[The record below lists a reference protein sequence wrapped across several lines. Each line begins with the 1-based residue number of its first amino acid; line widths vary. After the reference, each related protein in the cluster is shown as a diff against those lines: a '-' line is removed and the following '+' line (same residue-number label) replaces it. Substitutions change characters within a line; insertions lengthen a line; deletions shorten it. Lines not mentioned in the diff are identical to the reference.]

1 MQNASKVKL
10 SEMQRLL
17 EIMAQLRDPELGCPW
32 DVKQTMDSLT
42 RYTIEEAYE
51 VADAIATGDMQD
63 IKDELG
69 DLLFQVVFYA
79 QIASESSEFSF
90 DDVAQTISE
99 KLVRRHPHV
108 FGTQPGYDG
117 KNIELDS
124 INKKLAGE
132 RSQLNDSALNAQWD
146 AIKAQEKQLK
156 KQRSEQTDEA
166 REIRDTSILD
176 SVPKGM
182 PALMYAQKLQKA
194 CAKVGFDWPD
204 AAPVIDKV
212 REEVE
217 EIQQEL
223 DFKQRLLRA
232 NSASDNPSS
241 DGMHENQQAIEEE
254 IGDALFA
261 MVNLARHCKV
271 DADTALRNASNK
283 FANRFKGIERLAAQ
297 QGEKLDALTLDEME
311 ALWQQVKKSSNAK

>member
-1 MQNASKVKL
+1 MQNANKAKL

-17 EIMAQLRDPELGCPW
+17 KIMAQLRDPQSGCPW
-32 DVKQTMDSLT
+32 DVKQTMESLT

-51 VADAIATGDMQD
+51 VADAIANGDMHD

-79 QIASESSEFSF
+79 QIASESRAFSF
-90 DDVAQTISE
+90 DDVAKSISD

-108 FGTQPGYDG
+108 FANPLASEGAGDTN
-117 KNIELDS
+117 KNLTV
-124 INKKLAGE
+124 E
-132 RSQLNDSALNAQWD
+132 RTQLNDSALNAQWD
-146 AIKAQEKQLK
+146 AIKAQEKQFK
-156 KQRSEQTDEA
+156 KQRLKQDDEA
-166 REIRDTSILD
+166 IEPSILD

-223 DFKQRLLRA
+223 DFKQRAQGALNAGVAPL
-232 NSASDNPSS
+232 NSGVPD
-241 DGMHENQQAIEEE
+241 NQQAIEEE

-283 FANRFKGIERLAAQ
+283 FANRFKGVERLAAE
-297 QGEKLDALTLDEME
+297 QGDKLDALTLDEME
-311 ALWQQVKKSSNAK
+311 ALWQQVKQSSDRK

>member
-1 MQNASKVKL
+1 MQNANKAKL

-17 EIMAQLRDPELGCPW
+17 KIMAQLRDPQSGCPW
-32 DVKQTMDSLT
+32 DVKQTMESLT

-51 VADAIATGDMQD
+51 VADAIATGDMHD

-79 QIASESSEFSF
+79 QIASESRAFSF
-90 DDVAQTISE
+90 DDVAKSISD

-108 FGTQPGYDG
+108 FANALASEGVGDT
-117 KNIELDS
+117 NENVTVERTLLSDS
-124 INKKLAGE
+124 T
-132 RSQLNDSALNAQWD
+132 LNAQWD

-156 KQRSEQTDEA
+156 KQRLKQDDEA
-166 REIRDTSILD
+166 IEPSILD

-223 DFKQRLLRA
+223 DFKQRAQGALKTGVVPL
-232 NSASDNPSS
+232 NSGVPD
-241 DGMHENQQAIEEE
+241 NQQAIEEE

-283 FANRFKGIERLAAQ
+283 FANRFKGVERLAAE
-297 QGEKLDALTLDEME
+297 QGDKLDALTLDEME
-311 ALWQQVKKSSNAK
+311 ALWQQVKQTSSSSVE

>member
-1 MQNASKVKL
+1 MQNANKAKL

-17 EIMAQLRDPELGCPW
+17 KIMAQLRDPQSGCPW
-32 DVKQTMDSLT
+32 DVKQTMESLT

-51 VADAIATGDMQD
+51 VADAIATGDMHD

-79 QIASESSEFSF
+79 QIASESSAFTF
-90 DDVAQTISE
+90 DDVAQSISD

-108 FGTQPGYDG
+108 FANPLASEGAGDTN
-117 KNIELDS
+117 KNLTV
-124 INKKLAGE
+124 E
-132 RSQLNDSALNAQWD
+132 RTQLNDSALNAQWD
-146 AIKAQEKQLK
+146 AIKAQEKQFK
-156 KQRSEQTDEA
+156 KQRLKQDDEA
-166 REIRDTSILD
+166 IEPSILD

-223 DFKQRLLRA
+223 DFKQRAQGALNAGVAPL
-232 NSASDNPSS
+232 NSGVPD
-241 DGMHENQQAIEEE
+241 NQQAIEEE

-283 FANRFKGIERLAAQ
+283 FANRFKGVERLAAE

-311 ALWQQVKKSSNAK
+311 ALWQQVKEYSSLNVK

>member
-1 MQNASKVKL
+1 MQNANKAKL
-10 SEMQRLL
+10 SETQRLL
-17 EIMAQLRDPELGCPW
+17 DIMAQLRDPQSGCPW
-32 DVKQTMDSLT
+32 DVKQTMESLT

-51 VADAIATGDMQD
+51 VADAIATGDMHD

-79 QIASESSEFSF
+79 QIASESSTFTF
-90 DDVAQTISE
+90 DDVAQSISD

-108 FGTQPGYDG
+108 FANP
-117 KNIELDS
+117 
-124 INKKLAGE
+124 LASEGAGDTNENVTVE
-132 RSQLNDSALNAQWD
+132 RTQLNDSALNAQWD

-156 KQRSEQTDEA
+156 KQRLKQDDEA
-166 REIRDTSILD
+166 MELSILD

-212 REEVE
+212 REEVD

-223 DFKQRLLRA
+223 DFKQRVQGALNAGVAPL
-232 NSASDNPSS
+232 NSGAPD
-241 DGMHENQQAIEEE
+241 NQQAIEEE

-283 FANRFKGIERLAAQ
+283 FANRFKGVERLAAE
-297 QGEKLDALTLDEME
+297 QGDKLDALTLDEME
-311 ALWQQVKKSSNAK
+311 ALWQQVKQSSSSSVE

>member
-1 MQNASKVKL
+1 MQNANKAKL
-10 SEMQRLL
+10 SETQRLL
-17 EIMAQLRDPELGCPW
+17 DIMAQLRDPQSGCPW
-32 DVKQTMDSLT
+32 DVKQTMESLT

-51 VADAIATGDMQD
+51 VADAIATGDMHD

-79 QIASESSEFSF
+79 QIASESSAFTF
-90 DDVAQTISE
+90 DDVAQSISD
-99 KLVRRHPHV
+99 KLVRRHPDV
-108 FGTQPGYDG
+108 FANP
-117 KNIELDS
+117 
-124 INKKLAGE
+124 LASEGAGDTNENVTVE
-132 RSQLNDSALNAQWD
+132 RTQLNDSALNAQWD

-156 KQRSEQTDEA
+156 KQRLKQDDEA
-166 REIRDTSILD
+166 MEPSILD

-223 DFKQRLLRA
+223 DFKQRAQGALNAGVAPLK
-232 NSASDNPSS
+232 SGVPD
-241 DGMHENQQAIEEE
+241 NQQAIEEE

-283 FANRFKGIERLAAQ
+283 FANRFKGVERLAAE
-297 QGEKLDALTLDEME
+297 QGDKLDALTLDEME
-311 ALWQQVKKSSNAK
+311 ALWQRVKQSSDRK

>member
-1 MQNASKVKL
+1 MLSASKTSLEQV
-10 SEMQRLL
+10 QRLL
-17 EIMAQLRDPELGCPW
+17 RIMVELRDKKSGCPW
-32 DVKQTMDSLT
+32 DVKQTMESLT

-51 VADAIATGDMQD
+51 VADAIAQGDMAD

-79 QIASESSEFSF
+79 QIAAEKDEFTF
-90 DDVAQTISE
+90 DDVAQSISE

-108 FGTQPGYDG
+108 FAKHSSSNNSP
-117 KNIELDS
+117 
-124 INKKLAGE
+124 
-132 RSQLNDSALNAQWD
+132 LNENELNAQWE
-146 AIKAQEKQLK
+146 AIKAEEKRI
-156 KQRSEQTDEA
+156 KQQASETTSN
-166 REIRDTSILD
+166 TSILD

-223 DFKQRLLRA
+223 DAKAQNKYL
-232 NSASDNPSS
+232 N
-241 DGMHENQQAIEEE
+241 NQQAIEEE

-271 DADTALRNASNK
+271 DADSALRNASHK
-283 FANRFKGIERLAAQ
+283 FAARFKGVEALAKQ
-297 QGEKLDALTLDEME
+297 QQTQLNDLSLDEME
-311 ALWQQVKKSSNAK
+311 ALWQQVKSAKSL

>member
-1 MQNASKVKL
+1 
-10 SEMQRLL
+10 MQRLL
-17 EIMAQLRDPELGCPW
+17 EIMRQLRDPESGCPW
-32 DVKQTMDSLT
+32 DVKQTMESLT

-51 VADAIATGDMQD
+51 VADAIATGDMHD

-79 QIASESSEFSF
+79 QIASETSAFSF
-90 DDVAQTISE
+90 DDVAQSISD

-108 FGTQPGYDG
+108 FASQSVDDG
-117 KNIELDS
+117 KGSE
-124 INKKLAGE
+124 KGGE
-132 RSQLNDSALNAQWD
+132 ALQRTLLSDTALNAQWD

-156 KQRSEQTDEA
+156 KQRSKQRVQGAE
-166 REIRDTSILD
+166 TSILD

-194 CAKVGFDWPD
+194 CAKVGFDWAD
-204 AAPVIDKV
+204 VAPVIDKV

-217 EIQQEL
+217 EIQLEL
-223 DFKQRLLRA
+223 DYKQRA
-232 NSASDNPSS
+232 ETAAEKASQYVNSTS
-241 DGMHENQQAIEEE
+241 DGEALHDNQNAIEEE

-283 FANRFKGIERLAAQ
+283 FANRFKGVERLAAK
-297 QGEKLDALTLDEME
+297 QGETLDALTLDEME
-311 ALWQQVKKSSNAK
+311 ALWQQVK

>member
-1 MQNASKVKL
+1 MQNANKAKL

-17 EIMAQLRDPELGCPW
+17 KIMAQLRDPQSGCPW
-32 DVKQTMDSLT
+32 DVKQTMESLT

-51 VADAIATGDMQD
+51 VADAIANGDMHD

-79 QIASESSEFSF
+79 QIASESRAFSF
-90 DDVAQTISE
+90 DDVAKSISD

-108 FGTQPGYDG
+108 FA
-117 KNIELDS
+117 NA
-124 INKKLAGE
+124 LASEGVSDTNENVTVE
-132 RSQLNDSALNAQWD
+132 RTLLSDSALNAQWD

-156 KQRSEQTDEA
+156 KQRLKQGNEA
-166 REIRDTSILD
+166 IENSILD
-176 SVPKGM
+176 NVPKGM

-223 DFKQRLLRA
+223 DFKQRAQGALKTGVVPL
-232 NSASDNPSS
+232 NSGVPD
-241 DGMHENQQAIEEE
+241 NQQAIEEE

-283 FANRFKGIERLAAQ
+283 FANRFKGVERLAAE
-297 QGEKLDALTLDEME
+297 QGDKLDALTLDEME
-311 ALWQQVKKSSNAK
+311 ALWQQVKQTSSSSVE

>member
-1 MQNASKVKL
+1 MQNANNAKL
-10 SEMQRLL
+10 SETQRLL
-17 EIMAQLRDPELGCPW
+17 DIMAQLRDPQSGCPW
-32 DVKQTMDSLT
+32 DVKQTMESLT

-51 VADAIATGDMQD
+51 VADAIATGDMHD

-79 QIASESSEFSF
+79 QIASESSAFTF
-90 DDVAQTISE
+90 DDVAQSISD

-108 FGTQPGYDG
+108 FANPLASEGAGDTN
-117 KNIELDS
+117 KNLTV
-124 INKKLAGE
+124 E
-132 RSQLNDSALNAQWD
+132 RTQLNDSALNAQWD
-146 AIKAQEKQLK
+146 AIKAQEKQFK
-156 KQRSEQTDEA
+156 KQRLKQDDEVI
-166 REIRDTSILD
+166 EPSILD

-223 DFKQRLLRA
+223 DFKQRAQGALNAGVAPL
-232 NSASDNPSS
+232 NSGVPD
-241 DGMHENQQAIEEE
+241 NQQAIEEE

-283 FANRFKGIERLAAQ
+283 FTNRFKGVERLAAE

-311 ALWQQVKKSSNAK
+311 ALWQQVKQSSDRK

>member
-1 MQNASKVKL
+1 MQNANKAKL

-17 EIMAQLRDPELGCPW
+17 KIMAQLRDPQSGCPW
-32 DVKQTMDSLT
+32 DVKQTMESLT

-51 VADAIATGDMQD
+51 VADAIANGDMHD

-79 QIASESSEFSF
+79 QIASESRAFSF
-90 DDVAQTISE
+90 DDVAKSISD

-108 FGTQPGYDG
+108 FA
-117 KNIELDS
+117 NA
-124 INKKLAGE
+124 LASEGVSDTNENVTVE
-132 RSQLNDSALNAQWD
+132 RTLLSDSALNAQWD

-156 KQRSEQTDEA
+156 KQRLKQDNEA
-166 REIRDTSILD
+166 IENSILD
-176 SVPKGM
+176 NVPKGM

-223 DFKQRLLRA
+223 DFKQRAQGALKTGVVPL
-232 NSASDNPSS
+232 NSGVPD
-241 DGMHENQQAIEEE
+241 NQQAIEEE

-283 FANRFKGIERLAAQ
+283 FANRFKGVERLAAE
-297 QGEKLDALTLDEME
+297 QGDKLDALTLDEME
-311 ALWQQVKKSSNAK
+311 ALWQQVKQSSSSSVE

>member
-1 MQNASKVKL
+1 MQNANKAKL

-17 EIMAQLRDPELGCPW
+17 DIMAQLRDPQSGCPW
-32 DVKQTMDSLT
+32 DVKQTMESLT

-51 VADAIATGDMQD
+51 VADAIATGDMHD

-79 QIASESSEFSF
+79 QIASESSAFTF
-90 DDVAQTISE
+90 DDVAQSISD

-108 FGTQPGYDG
+108 FANP
-117 KNIELDS
+117 
-124 INKKLAGE
+124 LASEGAGDTNENVTVE
-132 RSQLNDSALNAQWD
+132 RTQLNDSALNAQWD

-156 KQRSEQTDEA
+156 KQRLKQDDEA
-166 REIRDTSILD
+166 MEPSILD

-223 DFKQRLLRA
+223 DFKQRAQGALNAGVAPL
-232 NSASDNPSS
+232 NSGVPD
-241 DGMHENQQAIEEE
+241 NQQAIEEE

-283 FANRFKGIERLAAQ
+283 FANRFKGVERLAAE

-311 ALWQQVKKSSNAK
+311 ALWQQVKEYSSLNVK

>member
-1 MQNASKVKL
+1 MQNANKAKL

-17 EIMAQLRDPELGCPW
+17 EIMEQLRDPQSGCPW
-32 DVKQTMDSLT
+32 DVKQTMESLT

-51 VADAIATGDMQD
+51 VADAIATGDMRD

-79 QIASESSEFSF
+79 QIASESKAFSF
-90 DDVAQTISE
+90 DDVAHTISD

-108 FGTQPGYDG
+108 FANPLVSEG
-117 KNIELDS
+117 
-124 INKKLAGE
+124 AGDTNE
-132 RSQLNDSALNAQWD
+132 NVALQRTQLNDSALNAQWD

-156 KQRSEQTDEA
+156 KQRLKQDHEA
-166 REIRDTSILD
+166 IETSILD

-182 PALMYAQKLQKA
+182 PALMYAQKLQRA

-204 AAPVIDKV
+204 ATPVIDKV

-223 DFKQRLLRA
+223 DFKQRTQEALDTGVASL
-232 NSASDNPSS
+232 NSGVP
-241 DGMHENQQAIEEE
+241 HNQQAIEEE

-283 FANRFKGIERLAAQ
+283 FANRFKGVERLAAE
-297 QGEKLDALTLDEME
+297 QGERLDALTLDEME
-311 ALWQQVKKSSNAK
+311 ALWQQVKQSSNTK

>member
-1 MQNASKVKL
+1 M
-10 SEMQRLL
+10 
-17 EIMAQLRDPELGCPW
+17 
-32 DVKQTMDSLT
+32 
-42 RYTIEEAYE
+42 
-51 VADAIATGDMQD
+51 
-63 IKDELG
+63 
-69 DLLFQVVFYA
+69 
-79 QIASESSEFSF
+79 
-90 DDVAQTISE
+90 
-99 KLVRRHPHV
+99 
-108 FGTQPGYDG
+108 
-117 KNIELDS
+117 
-124 INKKLAGE
+124 
-132 RSQLNDSALNAQWD
+132 NDSALNAQWD

-156 KQRSEQTDEA
+156 KQRLKQDDEA
-166 REIRDTSILD
+166 IEPSILD

-223 DFKQRLLRA
+223 DFKQRAQGALKTGVGPL
-232 NSASDNPSS
+232 NSGVPD
-241 DGMHENQQAIEEE
+241 NQQAIEEE

-283 FANRFKGIERLAAQ
+283 FANRFKGVERLAAE
-297 QGEKLDALTLDEME
+297 QGDKLDALTLDEME
-311 ALWQQVKKSSNAK
+311 ALWQQVKQSSSSSEINGVRCD

>member
-1 MQNASKVKL
+1 MQNANKAKL

-17 EIMAQLRDPELGCPW
+17 KIMAQLRDPQSGCPW
-32 DVKQTMDSLT
+32 DVKQTMESLT

-51 VADAIATGDMQD
+51 VADAIANGDMHD

-79 QIASESSEFSF
+79 QIASESRAFSF
-90 DDVAQTISE
+90 DDVAKSISD

-108 FGTQPGYDG
+108 FA
-117 KNIELDS
+117 NA
-124 INKKLAGE
+124 LASEGVSDTNENVTVE
-132 RSQLNDSALNAQWD
+132 RTLLSDSALNAQWD

-156 KQRSEQTDEA
+156 KQRSKQDNEA
-166 REIRDTSILD
+166 IENSILD
-176 SVPKGM
+176 NVPKGM

-194 CAKVGFDWPD
+194 CAKVGFDWSD

-223 DFKQRLLRA
+223 DFKQRAQGALKTGVVPL
-232 NSASDNPSS
+232 NSGVPD
-241 DGMHENQQAIEEE
+241 NQQAIEEE

-283 FANRFKGIERLAAQ
+283 FANRFKGVERLAAE
-297 QGEKLDALTLDEME
+297 QGDKLDALTLDEME
-311 ALWQQVKKSSNAK
+311 ALWQQVKQSSSSSVE

>member
-1 MQNASKVKL
+1 MQNASKASL
-10 SEMQRLL
+10 GEMQRLL
-17 EIMAQLRDPELGCPW
+17 DIMTQLRDPQSGCPW

-51 VADAIATGDMQD
+51 VADAIAAGDMHD

-79 QIASESSEFSF
+79 QIASESKEFSF
-90 DDVAQTISE
+90 DDVAQSISD

-108 FGTQPGYDG
+108 FGARPDDEV
-117 KNIELDS
+117 KSDELS
-124 INKKLAGE
+124 VTNKE
-132 RSQLNDSALNAQWD
+132 RTPLSDSALNAQWD

-156 KQRSEQTDEA
+156 KQRLKQDEA
-166 REIRDTSILD
+166 TETSILD

-223 DFKQRLLRA
+223 DTKQRLLCE
-232 NSASDNPSS
+232 NSADQKFSS
-241 DGMHENQQAIEEE
+241 NGIRDNQQAIEEE

-283 FANRFKGIERLAAQ
+283 FANRFKGVERLAAK

-311 ALWQQVKKSSNAK
+311 ALWQQVKQSSRAK

>member
-1 MQNASKVKL
+1 MQNANKAKL

-17 EIMAQLRDPELGCPW
+17 KIMAQLRDPQSGCPW
-32 DVKQTMDSLT
+32 DVKQTMESLT

-51 VADAIATGDMQD
+51 VADAIANGDMHD

-79 QIASESSEFSF
+79 QIASESRAFSF
-90 DDVAQTISE
+90 DDVAKSISD

-108 FGTQPGYDG
+108 FA
-117 KNIELDS
+117 NA
-124 INKKLAGE
+124 LASEGVSDTNENVTVE
-132 RSQLNDSALNAQWD
+132 RTLLSDSALNAQWD

-156 KQRSEQTDEA
+156 KQRLKQDSEATEN
-166 REIRDTSILD
+166 SILD
-176 SVPKGM
+176 NVPKGM

-194 CAKVGFDWPD
+194 CAKVGFDWSD

-223 DFKQRLLRA
+223 DFKQRAQGALKTGVVPL
-232 NSASDNPSS
+232 NSGVPD
-241 DGMHENQQAIEEE
+241 NQQAIEEE

-283 FANRFKGIERLAAQ
+283 FANRFKGVERLAAE
-297 QGEKLDALTLDEME
+297 QGDKLDALTLDEME
-311 ALWQQVKKSSNAK
+311 ALWQQVKQSSSSNIE

>member
-1 MQNASKVKL
+1 MQNANKAKL
-10 SEMQRLL
+10 SETQRLL
-17 EIMAQLRDPELGCPW
+17 GIMAQLRDPQSGCPW
-32 DVKQTMDSLT
+32 DVKQTMESLT

-51 VADAIATGDMQD
+51 VADAIATGDMHD

-79 QIASESSEFSF
+79 QIASESRAFTF
-90 DDVAQTISE
+90 DDVAQSISD

-108 FGTQPGYDG
+108 FANP
-117 KNIELDS
+117 
-124 INKKLAGE
+124 LASEGAGDTNESVTVE
-132 RSQLNDSALNAQWD
+132 RTQLNDSALNAQWD

-156 KQRSEQTDEA
+156 KQRLKQDDEA
-166 REIRDTSILD
+166 IEPSILD

-223 DFKQRLLRA
+223 DFKQRAQGALDAGVAPLK
-232 NSASDNPSS
+232 SGVPD
-241 DGMHENQQAIEEE
+241 NQQAIEEE

-271 DADTALRNASNK
+271 DADTALRNATNK
-283 FANRFKGIERLAAQ
+283 FANRFKGVERLAAE

-311 ALWQQVKKSSNAK
+311 ALWQQVKQSSDRK

>member
-1 MQNASKVKL
+1 MQNANKAKL

-17 EIMAQLRDPELGCPW
+17 EIMEQLRDPQSGCPW
-32 DVKQTMDSLT
+32 DVKQTMESLT

-51 VADAIATGDMQD
+51 VADAIATGDMRD

-79 QIASESSEFSF
+79 QIASESKAFSF
-90 DDVAQTISE
+90 DDVAQSISD

-108 FGTQPGYDG
+108 FG
-117 KNIELDS
+117 
-124 INKKLAGE
+124 
-132 RSQLNDSALNAQWD
+132 DSANSNNGLNETALNEQWES
-146 AIKAQEKQLK
+146 IKAEERRAK
-156 KQRSEQTDEA
+156 QTDNH
-166 REIRDTSILD
+166 SILD
-176 SVPKGM
+176 SVPSGM

-194 CAKVGFDWPD
+194 CAKIGFDWPD

-223 DFKQRLLRA
+223 DFKQRTQEAQDTGVAPL
-232 NSASDNPSS
+232 NSGVPD
-241 DGMHENQQAIEEE
+241 NQQAIEEE

-283 FANRFKGIERLAAQ
+283 FANRFKGVERLAAQ
-297 QGEKLDALTLDEME
+297 RGEKLDALSLDEME
-311 ALWQQVKKSSNAK
+311 SLWQQVKKSSRSE

>member
-1 MQNASKVKL
+1 MQNANKAKL

-17 EIMAQLRDPELGCPW
+17 KIMAQLRDPQSGCPW
-32 DVKQTMDSLT
+32 DVKQTMESLT

-51 VADAIATGDMQD
+51 VADAIATGDMHD

-79 QIASESSEFSF
+79 QIASESSAFTF
-90 DDVAQTISE
+90 DDVAQSISD

-108 FGTQPGYDG
+108 FA
-117 KNIELDS
+117 NA
-124 INKKLAGE
+124 LASEGVGDTNENVKVE
-132 RSQLNDSALNAQWD
+132 RTLLSDSALNAQWD

-156 KQRSEQTDEA
+156 KQRLKQDNEA
-166 REIRDTSILD
+166 IENSILD
-176 SVPKGM
+176 NVPKGM

-194 CAKVGFDWPD
+194 CAKVGFDWSD

-223 DFKQRLLRA
+223 DFKQRAQGALKTGVVPL
-232 NSASDNPSS
+232 NSGVPD
-241 DGMHENQQAIEEE
+241 NQQAIEEE

-283 FANRFKGIERLAAQ
+283 FANRFKGVERLAAE
-297 QGEKLDALTLDEME
+297 QGDKLDALTLDEME
-311 ALWQQVKKSSNAK
+311 ALWQQVKQSSNTK

>member
-1 MQNASKVKL
+1 MQNANKTKL

-17 EIMAQLRDPELGCPW
+17 GIMAQLRDPQSGCPW
-32 DVKQTMDSLT
+32 DVKQTMESLT

-51 VADAIATGDMQD
+51 VADAIATGDMHD

-79 QIASESSEFSF
+79 QIASESSAFSF
-90 DDVAQTISE
+90 DDVAQSISD

-108 FGTQPGYDG
+108 FANPLASEGAGDTNEDGTV
-117 KNIELDS
+117 
-124 INKKLAGE
+124 E
-132 RSQLNDSALNAQWD
+132 RTQLNDSALNAQWD

-156 KQRSEQTDEA
+156 KQRSKQDGEA
-166 REIRDTSILD
+166 VESSILD

-223 DFKQRLLRA
+223 DFKQRAREAMRTGEAPLNSGA
-232 NSASDNPSS
+232 ND
-241 DGMHENQQAIEEE
+241 NQQAIEEE

-283 FANRFKGIERLAAQ
+283 FANRFKGVERLAAE

-311 ALWQQVKKSSNAK
+311 ALWQEVKQSSNAK

>member
-1 MQNASKVKL
+1 MQNANKAKL
-10 SEMQRLL
+10 SETQRLL
-17 EIMAQLRDPELGCPW
+17 EIMAQLRDPQSGCPW
-32 DVKQTMDSLT
+32 DVKQTMESLT

-51 VADAIATGDMQD
+51 VADAIATGDMHD

-79 QIASESSEFSF
+79 QIASESKEFSF
-90 DDVAQTISE
+90 DDVAQSISD

-108 FGTQPGYDG
+108 FANALASEGVGDT
-117 KNIELDS
+117 NENVTVERTLLSDS
-124 INKKLAGE
+124 T
-132 RSQLNDSALNAQWD
+132 LNAQWD

-156 KQRSEQTDEA
+156 KQRLKQDNEA
-166 REIRDTSILD
+166 IENSILD
-176 SVPKGM
+176 NVPKGM

-204 AAPVIDKV
+204 VAPVIDKV

-223 DFKQRLLRA
+223 DFKQRAHEALDAGVAPL
-232 NSASDNPSS
+232 NSGVPD
-241 DGMHENQQAIEEE
+241 NQQAIEEE

-283 FANRFKGIERLAAQ
+283 FANRFKGVERLAAE
-297 QGEKLDALTLDEME
+297 QGDKLDALTLDEME
-311 ALWQQVKKSSNAK
+311 ALWQQVKQSSDRK

>member
-1 MQNASKVKL
+1 MQNANKAKL
-10 SEMQRLL
+10 SETQRLL
-17 EIMAQLRDPELGCPW
+17 DIMAQLRDPQSGCPW
-32 DVKQTMDSLT
+32 DVKQTMESLT

-51 VADAIATGDMQD
+51 VADAIATGDMHD

-79 QIASESSEFSF
+79 QIASESSAFTF
-90 DDVAQTISE
+90 DDVAQSIGD

-108 FGTQPGYDG
+108 FANPLASEGAGDTN
-117 KNIELDS
+117 KNLT
-124 INKKLAGE
+124 LQ
-132 RSQLNDSALNAQWD
+132 RTQLNDSALNAQWD

-156 KQRSEQTDEA
+156 KQRLKQDDEA
-166 REIRDTSILD
+166 IEPSILD

-223 DFKQRLLRA
+223 DFKQRAQGALDAGVAPLK
-232 NSASDNPSS
+232 SGVPD
-241 DGMHENQQAIEEE
+241 NQQAIEEE

-283 FANRFKGIERLAAQ
+283 FANRFKGVERLAAE
-297 QGEKLDALTLDEME
+297 QGDKLDALTLDEME
-311 ALWQQVKKSSNAK
+311 ALWQQVKQTSSSSVE

>member
-1 MQNASKVKL
+1 MQNANKAKL

-17 EIMAQLRDPELGCPW
+17 KIMAQLRDPQSGCPW
-32 DVKQTMDSLT
+32 DVKQTMESLT

-51 VADAIATGDMQD
+51 VADAIANGDMHD

-79 QIASESSEFSF
+79 QIASESRAFSF
-90 DDVAQTISE
+90 DDVAKSISD

-108 FGTQPGYDG
+108 FA
-117 KNIELDS
+117 NA
-124 INKKLAGE
+124 LASEGVSDTNENVTVE
-132 RSQLNDSALNAQWD
+132 RTLLSDSALNAQWD

-156 KQRSEQTDEA
+156 KQRLKQDSEATEN
-166 REIRDTSILD
+166 SILD
-176 SVPKGM
+176 NVPKGM

-223 DFKQRLLRA
+223 DFKQRALNTGVAPL
-232 NSASDNPSS
+232 NSGVPDN
-241 DGMHENQQAIEEE
+241 QKAIEEE

-283 FANRFKGIERLAAQ
+283 FANRFKGVERLAAE
-297 QGEKLDALTLDEME
+297 QGDKLDALTLDEME
-311 ALWQQVKKSSNAK
+311 ALWQQVKQSSNTK

>member
-1 MQNASKVKL
+1 MQNANKAKL

-17 EIMAQLRDPELGCPW
+17 KIMAQLRDPQSGCPW
-32 DVKQTMDSLT
+32 DVKQTMESLT

-51 VADAIATGDMQD
+51 VADAIANGDMHD

-79 QIASESSEFSF
+79 QIASESSAFTF
-90 DDVAQTISE
+90 DDVAQSISD

-108 FGTQPGYDG
+108 FA
-117 KNIELDS
+117 NA
-124 INKKLAGE
+124 LASEGVSDTNENVTVE
-132 RSQLNDSALNAQWD
+132 RTLLSDSALNAQWD

-156 KQRSEQTDEA
+156 KQRLKQGNEA
-166 REIRDTSILD
+166 IENSILD
-176 SVPKGM
+176 NVPKGM

-194 CAKVGFDWPD
+194 CAKVGFDWSD

-223 DFKQRLLRA
+223 DFKQRAQGALKTGVVPL
-232 NSASDNPSS
+232 NSGVPD
-241 DGMHENQQAIEEE
+241 NQQAIEEE

-283 FANRFKGIERLAAQ
+283 FANRFKGVERLAAE
-297 QGEKLDALTLDEME
+297 QGDKLDALTLDEME
-311 ALWQQVKKSSNAK
+311 ALWQQVKQSSSSNIE

>member
-1 MQNASKVKL
+1 MQNANKAKL
-10 SEMQRLL
+10 SETQRLL
-17 EIMAQLRDPELGCPW
+17 EIMAQLRDPQSGCPW
-32 DVKQTMDSLT
+32 DVKQTMESLT

-51 VADAIATGDMQD
+51 VADAIATGDMHD

-79 QIASESSEFSF
+79 QIASESSAFTF
-90 DDVAQTISE
+90 DDVAKSISD

-108 FGTQPGYDG
+108 FANP
-117 KNIELDS
+117 
-124 INKKLAGE
+124 LASEGAGNTNENVTVE
-132 RSQLNDSALNAQWD
+132 RTQLNDSALNAQWD

-156 KQRSEQTDEA
+156 KQRLKQDEA
-166 REIRDTSILD
+166 MEPSILD

-223 DFKQRLLRA
+223 DFKQRAQGALKTGVVPL
-232 NSASDNPSS
+232 NSGVPD
-241 DGMHENQQAIEEE
+241 NQQAIEEE

-283 FANRFKGIERLAAQ
+283 FANRFKGVERLAAE
-297 QGEKLDALTLDEME
+297 QGDKLDALTLDEME
-311 ALWQQVKKSSNAK
+311 ALWQQVKQSSDRK

>member
-1 MQNASKVKL
+1 MQNANKAKL

-17 EIMAQLRDPELGCPW
+17 EIMEQLRDPQSGCPW
-32 DVKQTMDSLT
+32 DVKQTMESLT

-51 VADAIATGDMQD
+51 VADAIANGDMHD

-79 QIASESSEFSF
+79 QIASESRAFSF
-90 DDVAQTISE
+90 DDVAKSISD

-108 FGTQPGYDG
+108 FA
-117 KNIELDS
+117 NA
-124 INKKLAGE
+124 LASEGVGDTNENVKVE
-132 RSQLNDSALNAQWD
+132 RTLLSDSALNAQWD

-156 KQRSEQTDEA
+156 KQRLKQDNEA
-166 REIRDTSILD
+166 IENSILD
-176 SVPKGM
+176 NVPKGM

-223 DFKQRLLRA
+223 DFKQRAQGALKTGVVPL
-232 NSASDNPSS
+232 NSGVPD
-241 DGMHENQQAIEEE
+241 NQQAIEEE

-283 FANRFKGIERLAAQ
+283 FANRFKGVERLAAE
-297 QGEKLDALTLDEME
+297 QGEKLDTLTLDEME
-311 ALWQQVKKSSNAK
+311 ALWQQVKQSSDRK

>member
-1 MQNASKVKL
+1 MQNVSKASL
-10 SEMQRLL
+10 GEMQRLL
-17 EIMAQLRDPELGCPW
+17 DIMTQLRDPQSGCPW
-32 DVKQTMDSLT
+32 DVKQTMESLT

-51 VADAIATGDMQD
+51 VADAIAAGDMHD

-79 QIASESSEFSF
+79 QIASESKAFSF
-90 DDVAQTISE
+90 DDVAQSISD

-108 FGTQPGYDG
+108 FGAQLDDEVKSDG
-117 KNIELDS
+117 LS
-124 INKKLAGE
+124 VTKKE
-132 RSQLNDSALNAQWD
+132 RTPLSDSALNAQWD

-156 KQRSEQTDEA
+156 KQRLKQDEA
-166 REIRDTSILD
+166 TETSILD

-223 DFKQRLLRA
+223 DTKQRLLCE
-232 NSASDNPSS
+232 NSADQKLSS
-241 DGMHENQQAIEEE
+241 NGVRVNQQAIEEE

-283 FANRFKGIERLAAQ
+283 FANRFKGVERLAAE
-297 QGEKLDALTLDEME
+297 QGEKLDAFTLDEME
-311 ALWQQVKKSSNAK
+311 ALWQQVKQSSNAK

>member
-1 MQNASKVKL
+1 MQNANKARL

-17 EIMAQLRDPELGCPW
+17 EIMVQLRDPQSGCPW
-32 DVKQTMDSLT
+32 DVKQTMESLT

-51 VADAIATGDMQD
+51 VADAIATGDMHD

-79 QIASESSEFSF
+79 QIASESSAFSF
-90 DDVAQTISE
+90 DDVAQSISD

-108 FGTQPGYDG
+108 FANP
-117 KNIELDS
+117 
-124 INKKLAGE
+124 LASEGE
-132 RSQLNDSALNAQWD
+132 GDTNENVTVERTQLNDSALNAQWD
-146 AIKAQEKQLK
+146 AIKAQEKQRK
-156 KQRSEQTDEA
+156 KQRLEQHDEA
-166 REIRDTSILD
+166 VESSILD

-204 AAPVIDKV
+204 SAPVIDKV

-223 DFKQRLLRA
+223 NLKQRALKAVGADEALS
-232 NSASDNPSS
+232 NDDLP
-241 DGMHENQQAIEEE
+241 DNQQAIEEE

-283 FANRFKGIERLAAQ
+283 FAHRFKGVERLATE
-297 QGEKLDALTLDEME
+297 QGQKLEALTLDEME
-311 ALWQQVKKSSNAK
+311 ALWQQVKQSTSAK

>member
-1 MQNASKVKL
+1 MQNANKAKL

-17 EIMAQLRDPELGCPW
+17 KIMAQLRDPQSGCPW
-32 DVKQTMDSLT
+32 DVKQTMESLT

-51 VADAIATGDMQD
+51 VADAIANGDMHD

-79 QIASESSEFSF
+79 QIASESRAFSF
-90 DDVAQTISE
+90 DDVAKSISD

-108 FGTQPGYDG
+108 FA
-117 KNIELDS
+117 NA
-124 INKKLAGE
+124 LASEGVGDTNENVMVE
-132 RSQLNDSALNAQWD
+132 RTLLSDSALNAQWD

-156 KQRSEQTDEA
+156 KQRLKQDSEATEN
-166 REIRDTSILD
+166 SILD
-176 SVPKGM
+176 NVPKGM

-194 CAKVGFDWPD
+194 CAKVGFDWSD

-223 DFKQRLLRA
+223 DFKQRAQGALKTGVVPL
-232 NSASDNPSS
+232 NSGVPD
-241 DGMHENQQAIEEE
+241 NQQAIEEE

-283 FANRFKGIERLAAQ
+283 FANRFKGVERLAAE
-297 QGEKLDALTLDEME
+297 QGDKLDALTLDEME
-311 ALWQQVKKSSNAK
+311 ALWQQVKQSSNTK

>member
-1 MQNASKVKL
+1 MQNANKAKL

-17 EIMAQLRDPELGCPW
+17 KIMAQLRDPQSGCPW
-32 DVKQTMDSLT
+32 DVKQTMESLT

-51 VADAIATGDMQD
+51 VADAIATGDMHD

-79 QIASESSEFSF
+79 QIASESRAFSF
-90 DDVAQTISE
+90 DDVAKSISD

-108 FGTQPGYDG
+108 FANPLASEGAGDTN
-117 KNIELDS
+117 KNVTV
-124 INKKLAGE
+124 E
-132 RSQLNDSALNAQWD
+132 RTQLNDSALNAQWD

-156 KQRSEQTDEA
+156 KQRLKQGNEA
-166 REIRDTSILD
+166 IENSILD
-176 SVPKGM
+176 NVPKGM

-223 DFKQRLLRA
+223 DFKQRAQGALNTGVAPL
-232 NSASDNPSS
+232 NSGVPD
-241 DGMHENQQAIEEE
+241 NQQAIEEE

-283 FANRFKGIERLAAQ
+283 FANRFKGVERLAAE
-297 QGEKLDALTLDEME
+297 QGDKLDALTLDEME
-311 ALWQQVKKSSNAK
+311 ALWQQVKQSSDRK

>member
-1 MQNASKVKL
+1 MQNANKAKL

-17 EIMAQLRDPELGCPW
+17 DIMAQLRDPKSGCPW
-32 DVKQTMDSLT
+32 DVKQTMESLT

-51 VADAIATGDMQD
+51 VADAIATGDMRE

-79 QIASESSEFSF
+79 QIASESSAFSF
-90 DDVAQTISE
+90 DDVAQSISD

-108 FGTQPGYDG
+108 FGAQSVDDG
-117 KNIELDS
+117 KGSE
-124 INKKLAGE
+124 KEGE
-132 RSQLNDSALNAQWD
+132 ALQRAILSDTALNAQWD

-156 KQRSEQTDEA
+156 KQHSEQSGQAVE
-166 REIRDTSILD
+166 TSILD

-223 DFKQRLLRA
+223 DHKQRA
-232 NSASDNPSS
+232 ETAAEEASKHVNITTNDEALHDNQ
-241 DGMHENQQAIEEE
+241 NAIEEE

-283 FANRFKGIERLAAQ
+283 FANRFKDVERLAAE
-297 QGEKLDALTLDEME
+297 QGETLDALTLDEME
-311 ALWQQVKKSSNAK
+311 ALWQQVKKSSISA